1 MEERREG
8 GKKRK
13 NKHPAILGCYLSTCL
28 SLGSRIYHFSLADKE
43 GRDGGFIFGCY
54 CKTYKYTL
62 QT

>member
-8 GKKRK
+8 GKKRE
-13 NKHPAILGCYLSTCL
+13 NKHPAISGCYLSTCL

-54 CKTYKYTL
+54 CKI
-62 QT
+62 